1 MRCETLIRF
10 IRVTCWTEPAA
21 QSKMTR
27 NQSALRPIYLSNPRL
42 RRNAPMS
49 RRVGKAKAVPVVNL
63 KYLADYLHLTPG
75 TVSVVLNG
83 VPRATEIPQKTQD
96 RIFAAARKLNY
107 RPNHVARTLK
117 RKRSLNVG
125 ILAPEISE
133 GYGALLLNAM
143 GEYLMRHGYFYLV
156 ATHRRRPDLMEE
168 YPRILMERSVEGFI
182 VIDTALK
189 NPLPLPAVVISGHT
203 RLPNVTNVILDH
215 DLAAT
220 LVLRHLAGLG
230 HRRIAFMKGQPF
242 SADSAE
248 RWRAY
253 QPAATCLGL
262 KVFPELTLQLTIN
275 TFSPEV
281 GYPIMQQFLKKQKE
295 FTALVAYN
303 DFSAMGAIR
312 SLREAGF
319 RIPEDVSV
327 VGFDD
332 VNSAAYQ
339 NPSLTTIRQPWEKM
353 AHIAAQTLLDRL
365 NDKRIPREILV
376 EPELVVRESTG
387 PCSNHYD
394 SSPKSSS

>member
-1 MRCETLIRF
+1 
-10 IRVTCWTEPAA
+10 
-21 QSKMTR
+21 
-27 NQSALRPIYLSNPRL
+27 
-42 RRNAPMS
+42 MS
-49 RRVGKAKAVPVVNL
+49 RRAGKAKSVPAVNL
-63 KYLADYLHLTPG
+63 KRLAEYLHLTPG

-83 VPRATEIPQKTQD
+83 VPRASEIPQKTQD

-107 RPNHVARTLK
+107 RPNRVAITLK
-117 RKRSLNVG
+117 KKRSLTVG

-133 GYGALLLNAM
+133 GYGALLLNAI
-143 GEYLMRHGYFYLV
+143 GEYLIRHGYFYFV
-156 ATHRRRPDLMEE
+156 ATHGRRPDLLEE

-182 VIDTALK
+182 VIDTALA
-189 NPLPLPAVVISGHT
+189 NPLPLPAVAISGHT

-220 LVLRHLAGLG
+220 LALRHLAELG
-230 HRRIAFMKGQPF
+230 HERIVFMKGQPF
-242 SADSAE
+242 SADSTE

-253 QPAATCLGL
+253 QPAAACLGL
-262 KVFPELTLQLTIN
+262 KVLPELTLQLTIN

-281 GYPIMQQFLKKQKE
+281 GYPIMQQFLKKRKE

-303 DFSAMGAIR
+303 DFSAIGAIR

-319 RIPEDVSV
+319 RVPEDVSV
-327 VGFDD
+327 IGFDD

-339 NPSLTTIRQPWEKM
+339 NPSLTTIRQPWQKM

-365 NDKRIPREILV
+365 NGRQVPREILV

-387 PCSNHYD
+387 PCSGHYN
-394 SSPKSSS
+394 STPKSSSPRQKRALPSLKA